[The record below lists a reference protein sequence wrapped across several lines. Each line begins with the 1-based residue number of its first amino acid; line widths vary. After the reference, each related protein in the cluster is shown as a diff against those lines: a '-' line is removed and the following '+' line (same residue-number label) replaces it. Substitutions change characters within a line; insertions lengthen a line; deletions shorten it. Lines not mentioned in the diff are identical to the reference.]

1 MNNLAQ
7 KAAFG
12 ISLDDIEVIDSH
24 NHLGKWN
31 AFYVPQGGTI
41 EQMLARAA
49 RLGIDKLCITAHSSI
64 GPDYR
69 YGNDMVYDAITRYPD
84 KVIGY
89 VTVNPNYPEDMENE
103 LKRCSAKKGFRAI
116 KYHPSCHGQ
125 APDCKSYAPAYE
137 EAARRDCPVLIHTWG
152 WSDVMAID
160 RAASSFP
167 ETKIIIAHTGGDQ
180 KAMEVALDI
189 INRHDNVYGDLAL
202 STPLQGNVE
211 WLVRE
216 VGAKKILFG
225 TDMPFFDPSPCLARV
240 AMADIKAEE
249 QKDIFAGN
257 VIRLM
262 HLEQFQK

>member
-1 MNNLAQ
+1 MSDLA
-7 KAAFG
+7 KASALG
-12 ISLDDIEVIDSH
+12 APLTDIRVIDSH

-31 AFYVPQGGTI
+31 AFYVPKGGTI
-41 EQMLARAA
+41 ELMLR
-49 RLGIDKLCITAHSSI
+49 RMSLLGIEKVCITAHSSM

-103 LKRCSAKKGFRAI
+103 LARCFAKKGFRAI
-116 KYHPSCHGQ
+116 KFHPYCHGQ
-125 APDCKSYAPAYE
+125 APDYKNYAPAYE
-137 EAARRDCPVLIHTWG
+137 EAARRDCPILIHAWG
-152 WSDVMAID
+152 QSDVAAVD
-160 RAASSFP
+160 RAAASFP
-167 ETKIIIAHTGGDQ
+167 QTKIIMAHTGGDQ
-180 KAMEVALDI
+180 KAMETALDV

-216 VGAKKILFG
+216 VGSKKILFG

-240 AMADIKAEE
+240 AMADITLEE
-249 QKDIFAGN
+249 KKDIFAGN
-257 VIRLM
+257 IVRLM
-262 HLEQFQK
+262 HLRT